1 MRRLIE
7 ELKGMDTDHTDGIK
21 VFDDGGWAQM
31 LPDPD
36 EPVVHI
42 YAEGGSRQDSARLEA
57 KYRAML
63 DEILSG
69 EPLETLN

>member
-1 MRRLIE
+1 
-7 ELKGMDTDHTDGIK
+7 
-21 VFDDGGWAQM
+21 M

-42 YAEGGSRQDSARLEA
+42 YAEGATRQDSARLEA

-63 DEILSG
+63 DAILSAD
-69 EPLETLN
+69 PVETLN